1 MVKFCFNGAKVA
13 KILVH
18 LTNKGV
24 KMNKII
30 VIGSSNTDMVVRS
43 EQLPRPG
50 ESVVGRD
57 FIMAG
62 GGKGANQAVAV
73 ARMGHRV
80 IFAAALG
87 QDIFGDAAVESY
99 RQLGIDTSY
108 IVRKDAPS
116 GVALIMVDSVGQNSI
131 SVALGAN
138 NLLSAE
144 DVMEVLE
151 QIEAEDLVLLQLEV
165 PMATVDAVVD
175 IASAKGAKVVLN
187 PAPAGVVSEKTLSK
201 LYLITPNQTEAQTL
215 TGVEVADEQ
224 SAELAAK
231 ALIAKGVSRVVITM
245 GSIGAYLYENGVG
258 EIIPARKVAAVDTTA
273 AGDVYNG
280 ALCAALAE
288 GQTLREALVFATK
301 ASAISVTRAGAQP
314 SVPTREEV
322 DNL

>member
-1 MVKFCFNGAKVA
+1 
-13 KILVH
+13 
-18 LTNKGV
+18 
-24 KMNKII
+24 MNKII

-43 EQLPRPG
+43 ERLPRPG
-50 ESVVGRD
+50 ESVVGRN
-57 FIMAG
+57 FMMAG

-87 QDIFGDAAVESY
+87 RDIFGDAAEQSY
-99 RQLGIDTSY
+99 RQFGIDTSY

-116 GVALIMVDSVGQNSI
+116 GVALIMVDGAGQNSI
-131 SVALGAN
+131 SVDLGAN

-144 DVMEVLE
+144 DVMGALGQV
-151 QIEAEDLVLLQLEV
+151 EAGDIVLLQLEV

-175 IASAKGAKVVLN
+175 IAAAKGAKVVLN

-201 LYLITPNQTEAQTL
+201 LYLITPNQTEVQTL

-280 ALCAALAE
+280 ALCVALAE
-288 GQTLREALVFATK
+288 GQTLKNALAFATK